1 MSRSEERAAIL
12 RPMDDQRIGQ
22 AFRAIRV
29 RRRLRQSDVAL
40 LAGVTR
46 RAIGDMERGD
56 LAGQRLEVLRAVAV
70 ALDATIDVGLRWNG
84 AELDRL
90 QSSGHAA
97 LHEAVGG
104 FLRTFAGWESDGEVT
119 FAIYGERGVIDIL
132 AWHAAS
138 RSLLI
143 LELKTTLGDPQLL
156 AASMDRRVRL
166 GRRIAAERGWD
177 PLTVSSWV
185 VFGEGPTNRRHV
197 ARHEALLRG
206 RWPAGG
212 REMRAWLQRPRGT
225 IHALSFFSD
234 VRAGDRI
241 GPTVTQR
248 RVRRRA
254 SERGALASVV
264 R

>member
-1 MSRSEERAAIL
+1 MAIAIL
-12 RPMDDQRIGQ
+12 PGMDDQRIGQ
-22 AFRAIRV
+22 ALRAIRV
-29 RRRLRQSDVAL
+29 RRRLRQTDVAV
-40 LAGVTR
+40 LAGVSR
-46 RAIGDMERGD
+46 RAIGDLERGE

-70 ALDATIDVGLRWNG
+70 TLDATIDVGIRWNG
-84 AELDRL
+84 ADLDRL
-90 QSSGHAA
+90 LSSGHAA

-104 FLRTFAGWESDGEVT
+104 FLRSFAGWESHGEVT

-143 LELKTTLGDPQLL
+143 IELKTSLGDPQVL

-177 PLTVSSWV
+177 PLTISSWV

-197 ARHEALLRG
+197 AAHEVLLRG

-212 REMRAWLQRPRGT
+212 REMRAWLADPRGV
-225 IHALSFFSD
+225 IHGLSFFSD
-234 VRAGDRI
+234 VRGRDRI
-241 GPTVTQR
+241 GAAVTPR
-248 RVRRRA
+248 RVRPRTGERA
-254 SERGALASVV
+254 QSTATHR
-264 R
+264 